1 MLSLGLVKSHG
12 LSRFPGVKKANISTQ
27 VYSWAFRPF
36 PKPSPTASVSGPIE
50 LFIDGEWITSPDGTW
65 GNATKARA
73 VLTSPEVYST
83 AEVPAIVEGDV
94 VIGAITLTFT
104 VKAIEDPDH
113 VTLTGDV
120 LFGGQSV
127 IFNGDSAVTF

>member
-1 MLSLGLVKSHG
+1 
-12 LSRFPGVKKANISTQ
+12 
-27 VYSWAFRPF
+27 
-36 PKPSPTASVSGPIE
+36 
-50 LFIDGEWITSPDGTW
+50 
-65 GNATKARA
+65 